1 MNQLTSALFH
11 TGGTMN
17 SREGMNPGQKNREP
31 MNGEHGQSRGEETQ
45 VVLDCCAGCG
55 ELLPLAPVPARF
67 PLESTDQQAA
77 AATSGQTA
85 RRRLLGPLLVG
96 GLVLGI
102 LLSLVVASR
111 GLLSS
116 HASPAVAPAPAVSSA
131 SARQPAQSWAG
142 APTSPGPVA
151 PDFAVPTLT
160 GTTFHLAA
168 QRGQVVILYFMAT
181 GCAGCEPGSTA
192 LGQAL
197 AAAHLR
203 GVTALAIDLNG
214 LDRPQDLQAF
224 VASLGLPADTPLQWG
239 IDTTGA
245 IGQAYGVQELETTI
259 VIDRAGQIAFRSNGP
274 VPAAQLLQVVRQ
286 LA

>member
-1 MNQLTSALFH
+1 
-11 TGGTMN
+11 
-17 SREGMNPGQKNREP
+17 
-31 MNGEHGQSRGEETQ
+31 MNGEQGQNGHEEAQ
-45 VVLDCCAGCG
+45 AVQDCCAGCG
-55 ELLPLAPVPARF
+55 ELLPLAPAPARF
-67 PLESTDQQAA
+67 PLKSTDQQAD
-77 AATSGQTA
+77 AATRGQPA
-85 RRRLLGPLLVG
+85 RRRLLGPLLLG

-111 GLLSS
+111 GVLPSA
-116 HASPAVAPAPAVSSA
+116 ASPASPARASAPVATISSA
-131 SARQPAQSWAG
+131 AARQPAPSWG
-142 APTSPGPVA
+142 GSPPSSGPVA
-151 PDFAVPTLT
+151 PDFVVPTLA

-181 GCAGCEPGSTA
+181 GCAGCEPGSTDLGRA
-192 LGQAL
+192 LET
-197 AAAHLR
+197 AHLR

-239 IDTTGA
+239 IDTNGA
-245 IGQAYGVQELETTI
+245 IGLAYGVQELETTI
-259 VIDRAGQIAFRSNGP
+259 VIDRAGQIAFRSHGP

>member
-1 MNQLTSALFH
+1 
-11 TGGTMN
+11 MN
-17 SREGMNPGQKNREP
+17 SRERMNPGQKTREP
-31 MNGEHGQSRGEETQ
+31 VNGEHGQDRGKEGQ
-45 VVLDCCAGCG
+45 AVLDCCAGCG
-55 ELLPLAPVPARF
+55 ERLPLAPAPARSR
-67 PLESTDQQAA
+67 LEDMQDSDQPACA
-77 AATSGQTA
+77 RPAERAA
-85 RRRLLGPLLVG
+85 RRRLLGPLLLG

-111 GLLSS
+111 GRLLT
-116 HASPAVAPAPAVSSA
+116 ATSPALAPAPAATTSSA
-131 SARQPAQSWAG
+131 AARQPAPFLGGST
-142 APTSPGPVA
+142 PSSGPVA
-151 PDFAVPTLT
+151 PDFALPTLA

-181 GCAGCEPGSTA
+181 GCAGCEPGSA
-192 LGQAL
+192 DLGRAL
-197 AAAHLR
+197 ATAHLR

-259 VIDRAGQIAFRSNGP
+259 VIDRAGQIAFRSHGP

>member
-1 MNQLTSALFH
+1 MSFFFH

-17 SREGMNPGQKNREP
+17 SREGMTPGQKTREP
-31 MNGEHGQSRGEETQ
+31 VHGEHGQDRGKEEQ
-45 VVLDCCAGCG
+45 ALLDYCAGCG
-55 ELLPLAPVPARF
+55 GRFPLAPAPARF
-67 PLESTDQQAA
+67 PLEDSDQP
-77 AATSGQTA
+77 A
-85 RRRLLGPLLVG
+85 RRRLLGPLLLG

-111 GLLSS
+111 GLLPTATSP
-116 HASPAVAPAPAVSSA
+116 ASPALAPASA
-131 SARQPAQSWAG
+131 ATTSAAAARQPAPSRG
-142 APTSPGPVA
+142 GSTPGSGPVA
-151 PDFAVPTLT
+151 PDLVVPTLA

-181 GCAGCEPGSTA
+181 GCAGCEPGSTD
-192 LGQAL
+192 LGRAL
-197 AAAHLR
+197 ATAHLR

-224 VASLGLPADTPLQWG
+224 VASLGLPADTSVQWG
-239 IDTTGA
+239 IETTGA

-259 VIDRAGQIAFRSNGP
+259 VIDRAGQIAFRSHGP

-286 LA
+286 LV